1 LRKEAVGMSR
11 LSGRVA
17 VLVAGVFLVGVWAG
31 VLRAAPGANDP
42 ERLAPDIKLPAAN
55 GTLVSLAEFK
65 GKVVLVDFWASWCSP
80 CRQSFPAINALFDD
94 FHDRG
99 LQVVAV
105 NVDQE
110 RRDAD
115 AFLSGRPH
123 TIDVVF
129 DPAGK
134 SAKAFDL
141 QGMPTSYLIGRDGT
155 IRFVHTGF
163 NDKVLA
169 AYRREISQLL
179 EEPEGGRNR

>member
-1 LRKEAVGMSR
+1 MR
-11 LSGRVA
+11 RVTTRIA
-17 VLVAGVFLVGVWAG
+17 VLVAGTVLVAAWAG
-31 VLRAAPGANDP
+31 VLRAAPGVA
-42 ERLAPDIKLPAAN
+42 ERDRQAPDLRLPAAN
-55 GTLVSLAEFK
+55 GNLVSLADLR
-65 GKVVLVDFWASWCSP
+65 GKVVLVDFWASWCAP
-80 CRQSFPAINALFDD
+80 CRQSFPALNALFDD
-94 FHDRG
+94 LHDRG

-110 RRDAD
+110 RKDAD
-115 AFLSGRPH
+115 AFLTGRPH

-129 DPAGK
+129 DPSGK

-141 QGMPTSYLIGRDGT
+141 QGMPTSFLIGRDGT

-179 EEPEGGRNR
+179 DEPEGGRNR